1 QGVKYFSRFI
11 HLSVL
16 KQRMLIIICDL
27 RKRLSSYMT
36 RKGGWIA
43 QGEISELKKQTK
55 ISYERQLNRITY
67 MV

>member
-16 KQRMLIIICDL
+16 MQRMLIIICDL

-36 RKGGWIA
+36 RKGCWIA

-55 ISYERQLNRITY
+55 ISYERQLNRITD